1 MSFPSPDGAVISRWG
16 FLVTHFGD
24 TSQTEVR
31 VVRADDLPELAPNV
45 LHVLFG
51 TMTDSGFVDY
61 PKKGDYIEMDSERFR
76 VYDVKSDRPG
86 GTLATD
92 GLWLHLTFDD
102 EQ

>member
-1 MSFPSPDGAVISRWG
+1 MSFPTPDGAVIRRWG
-16 FLVTHFGD
+16 FPVTHYGD
-24 TSQTEVR
+24 TFQTEVT
-31 VVRADDLPELAPNV
+31 VVKADNETEAAPGV
-45 LHVLFG
+45 LHILFG

-102 EQ
+102 QQ